1 VQVLDLVIHRP
12 HSAPDM
18 ALIEISKRCDDCETS
33 RALLRDV
40 KADLGQMRLDYESL
54 YDKVRTNLAKLAK
67 RARVASE
74 PEEEAPTPTLVEI
87 GRRALAL
94 RKLGG
99 SNAVRS
105 E

>member
-1 VQVLDLVIHRP
+1 
-12 HSAPDM
+12 M
-18 ALIEISKRCDDCETS
+18 ALIEIQKRCDDCETS

-54 YDKVRTNLAKLAK
+54 YDKVRTNLAKLSK

-74 PEEEAPTPTLVEI
+74 EVEEAPPPDLVEM

-99 SNAVRS
+99 NNALRS
-105 E
+105 K

>member
-1 VQVLDLVIHRP
+1 MR
-12 HSAPDM
+12 
-18 ALIEISKRCDDCETS
+18 E
-33 RALLRDV
+33 V

-54 YDKVRTNLAKLAK
+54 YDKVRTNLAKLSK

-74 PEEEAPTPTLVEI
+74 EVEEAPPPTLVEM

-99 SNAVRS
+99 NNALRS
-105 E
+105 KQING

>member
-1 VQVLDLVIHRP
+1 
-12 HSAPDM
+12 M
-18 ALIEISKRCDDCETS
+18 ALIEIQKRCDDCETS

-54 YDKVRTNLAKLAK
+54 YDKVRTNLAKLSK

-74 PEEEAPTPTLVEI
+74 EVEETPQPSLVEI

-99 SNAVRS
+99 NNAIRS

>member
-1 VQVLDLVIHRP
+1 
-12 HSAPDM
+12 M
-18 ALIEISKRCDDCETS
+18 ALIEIQKRCDDCETS

-54 YDKVRTNLAKLAK
+54 YDKVRTNLAKLSK

-74 PEEEAPTPTLVEI
+74 ELEDTPQPDLVEI
-87 GRRALAL
+87 GRRALAS
-94 RKLGG
+94 RKLGR
-99 SNAVRS
+99 SNAIRT

>member
-1 VQVLDLVIHRP
+1 
-12 HSAPDM
+12 M

-54 YDKVRTNLAKLAK
+54 YDKVRTNLAKLSK

-74 PEEEAPTPTLVEI
+74 EPEEAPQPSLVEM

-99 SNAVRS
+99 NNAVRS

>member
-1 VQVLDLVIHRP
+1 
-12 HSAPDM
+12 M
-18 ALIEISKRCDDCETS
+18 ALIEIQKRCDDCETS
-33 RALLRDV
+33 RALLREV

-67 RARVASE
+67 RVRVATE
-74 PEEEAPTPTLVEI
+74 EVEEAPTPTLVEM
-87 GRRALAL
+87 GRRALASK
-94 RKLGG
+94 KLGR